1 MRDGTSDQL
10 LETRALQDVL
20 RDVLSQARDSM
31 DEQYLAPM
39 RQALDEIEA
48 DAQRLVDMLR
58 STVQADVYMVAVELH
73 HHIAAVR
80 RRF

>member
-58 STVQADVYMVAVELH
+58 HNVRGDIYETAVELH
-73 HHIAAVR
+73 HHIAMVR
-80 RRF
+80 RRL